1 MSTGDTAADWVD
13 PDDAPEL
20 TDEWFDKADL
30 MLGRQVIRRGR
41 PPGSTKR
48 LVSLRL
54 DEAVI
59 QAFSAEGRYL
69 RQFGGVGTGVGQLAR
84 PRGLALAPDGR
95 VCVSDALLCNVQVF
109 QPDGRLLLALGGRA
123 TRDEPGLYLLPARL
137 GCDETGRLYVVD
149 QYLHKIEVL
158 RPLSD
163 AEGQRWL
170 AAPPG

>member
-59 QAFSAEGRYL
+59 EAFSAEGPGWQTRVNAAL
-69 RQFGGVGTGVGQLAR
+69 RKVA
-84 PRGLALAPDGR
+84 GL
-95 VCVSDALLCNVQVF
+95 
-109 QPDGRLLLALGGRA
+109 
-123 TRDEPGLYLLPARL
+123 
-137 GCDETGRLYVVD
+137 
-149 QYLHKIEVL
+149 
-158 RPLSD
+158 
-163 AEGQRWL
+163 
-170 AAPPG
+170 